1 MPPVAGPRA
10 VVLAACR
17 SAPSGRRGSALLAA
31 NQTASP
37 RDLPTVHNAHHTV
50 AEVLLPANTARLVIP
65 PRSRNPRPLAATIP
79 ATHRRPSTPA
89 AIAPLDPTAPV
100 EQHKAATN
108 APPVNLLVLGF
119 FASSGVC
126 ERTCDSSSMT
136 ETLISWRR
144 PPVCGKLST
153 GLVSPA
159 GVAANFS
166 TTTGTT
172 SFDVPAPVIEHQDLS
187 FLIDLDDQQEW
198 WDSTAVE
205 KHHDMMSD
213 RHRELVDRLISE
225 GETHVGTIFRRKR
238 DGKTRAEVRMDG
250 IAGCLRTPKGGS
262 AKQIVIVIAQG
273 KLKMRWMSA
282 REYARLQGA
291 ADFPLVANNIQNLL
305 GFGDAVCVPVIRG
318 IDSHILSPLFEHNS
332 SAVRQCLITS

>member
-89 AIAPLDPTAPV
+89 TTAPLDPTTLAEPH
-100 EQHKAATN
+100 QATTN
-108 APPVNLLVLGF
+108 ARSVNLLALWWL
-119 FASSGVC
+119 ATDLVC
-126 ERTCDSSSMT
+126 ELTCDSSSMT
-136 ETLISWRR
+136 DTLNSWRR

-159 GVAANFS
+159 GAAANFS
-166 TTTGTT
+166 TTAGTT
-172 SFDVPAPVIEHQDLS
+172 SKPPS
-187 FLIDLDDQQEW
+187 
-198 WDSTAVE
+198 
-205 KHHDMMSD
+205 
-213 RHRELVDRLISE
+213 
-225 GETHVGTIFRRKR
+225 
-238 DGKTRAEVRMDG
+238 
-250 IAGCLRTPKGGS
+250 C
-262 AKQIVIVIAQG
+262 
-273 KLKMRWMSA
+273 
-282 REYARLQGA
+282 
-291 ADFPLVANNIQNLL
+291 
-305 GFGDAVCVPVIRG
+305 
-318 IDSHILSPLFEHNS
+318 
-332 SAVRQCLITS
+332 

>member
-172 SFDVPAPVIEHQDLS
+172 SDLPEPPS
-187 FLIDLDDQQEW
+187 
-198 WDSTAVE
+198 
-205 KHHDMMSD
+205 
-213 RHRELVDRLISE
+213 
-225 GETHVGTIFRRKR
+225 
-238 DGKTRAEVRMDG
+238 
-250 IAGCLRTPKGGS
+250 LRPTP
-262 AKQIVIVIAQG
+262 
-273 KLKMRWMSA
+273 
-282 REYARLQGA
+282 
-291 ADFPLVANNIQNLL
+291 
-305 GFGDAVCVPVIRG
+305 C
-318 IDSHILSPLFEHNS
+318 LSPPLKPLLPVS
-332 SAVRQCLITS
+332 